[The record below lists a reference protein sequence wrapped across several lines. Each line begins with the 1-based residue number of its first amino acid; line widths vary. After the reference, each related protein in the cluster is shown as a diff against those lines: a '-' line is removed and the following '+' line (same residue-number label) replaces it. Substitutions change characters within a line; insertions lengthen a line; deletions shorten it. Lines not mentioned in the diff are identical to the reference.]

1 MFQTGSSRKP
11 AMNPNGIRENPKP
24 HQSRTISC
32 WRRPFEGKGH
42 EAVFARGDKDS
53 RGQQTEDDR
62 FFERID
68 RCGSS
73 GCPRPGGRLSTAS
86 MALGKLHATG
96 GLVVVAIV
104 ALILLN
110 LYFLSGQKDHDFFI
124 DARESLVRSSR
135 GAPMVPKYLIL
146 VLSKR
151 GNVERRQA
159 IRETWAKTYRENFG
173 WKTRFVVGR
182 DATEG
187 ALGDEHLGDVLE
199 VNVIESYLS
208 LVDKLQKAFGIV
220 LDSEKF
226 QYVIKVDDDVYLNL
240 RPFLEAEDSDPP
252 KGNILGHAIFGSMA
266 STDPVDKYFSE
277 AHASQKAEF
286 PSFASGTGYLMSK
299 ETLAAI
305 VRRWYCR
312 SQLGMHLVDDRHFGF
327 QRRLVLPCNVRQF
340 AVVHNLTAGNL
351 RYVHEMLNLEMKGGA
366 TPGPRARRSPVE
378 EAVAIE
384 EGMEP
389 ILIAAILFGALL
401 IALSIVGSFY
411 VYRYTMNRE
420 RIHQKTGSSQS
431 SRGAPTIVTC
441 EEGKHEGVRSTQSAA
456 VSLQLPGQ
464 ISEARSSP
472 RHSCV
477 NEETRVLGVPSG
489 FRQHSAEIPRPASNN
504 LHTKEDP
511 GVRRKSSAALYE
523 AQLLGIG
530 APPMDVQSE
539 QEEIERQKRKNM
551 MIL

>member
-1 MFQTGSSRKP
+1 
-11 AMNPNGIRENPKP
+11 
-24 HQSRTISC
+24 
-32 WRRPFEGKGH
+32 
-42 EAVFARGDKDS
+42 
-53 RGQQTEDDR
+53 
-62 FFERID
+62 
-68 RCGSS
+68 
-73 GCPRPGGRLSTAS
+73 

-351 RYVHEMLNLEMKGGA
+351 RYVHEMLNLEM
-366 TPGPRARRSPVE
+366 
-378 EAVAIE
+378 
-384 EGMEP
+384 
-389 ILIAAILFGALL
+389 
-401 IALSIVGSFY
+401 
-411 VYRYTMNRE
+411 
-420 RIHQKTGSSQS
+420 
-431 SRGAPTIVTC
+431 
-441 EEGKHEGVRSTQSAA
+441 
-456 VSLQLPGQ
+456 
-464 ISEARSSP
+464 
-472 RHSCV
+472 SC
-477 NEETRVLGVPSG
+477 
-489 FRQHSAEIPRPASNN
+489 
-504 LHTKEDP
+504 
-511 GVRRKSSAALYE
+511 
-523 AQLLGIG
+523 
-530 APPMDVQSE
+530 
-539 QEEIERQKRKNM
+539 
-551 MIL
+551 